1 MRRLLLALAVVV
13 GLVVPNESALIGAL
27 KFTNGSN
34 QYVLA
39 PASSTLN
46 NLNTVTVVMWA
57 SVTTLVPAAQR
68 NFFGKALGNNNWVGY
83 LNAAGVQAAYGRV
96 SGTGALAAAPTSNFA
111 AVATN
116 VPLFWAFQSDINTT
130 ANNRVL
136 IGSLTMPASEPSSY
150 TAGTPR
156 TGSGS
161 HDDSGSQMTIG
172 NGSGGGTTNTLPGT
186 IYTFQAFGRILST
199 GEIRELQY
207 RWRPRY
213 AGCVLSY
220 RIGASG
226 PANVRDECNNQL
238 HATVSGSPPL
248 TGDVLPRV
256 MFARPGL

>member
-13 GLVVPNESALIGAL
+13 GLVVPNEAALIGAL

-57 SVTTLVPAAQR
+57 SVTTLSPAAQR
-68 NFFGKALGNNNWVGY
+68 NFFGKSTGNNNWVGY
-83 LNAAGVQAAYGRV
+83 MNAAGFQAAYGRS
-96 SGTGALAAAPTSNFA
+96 SGTGALAAHSASAWPWMA
-111 AVATN
+111 AN
-116 VPLFWAFQSDINTT
+116 QPLFLAFQNDINTT
-130 ANNRVL
+130 ANNRLL
-136 IGSLTMPASEPSSY
+136 IGTLSYPASEPTSAY
-150 TAGTPR
+150 TVQR
-156 TGSGS
+156 TGSGT
-161 HDDSGSQMTIG
+161 HDDSASQMTIG

-186 IYTFQAFGRILST
+186 IYTFQAFNRILST
-199 GEIRELQY
+199 SEIRELQY

-213 AGCVLSY
+213 AGCVVSY

-248 TGDVLPRV
+248 TNDVRPRV